1 MTSVFHH
8 PEFIHSM
15 ILLVDED
22 GKVVRSLHDPTAQVV
37 FKVSEVFEVD
47 DELIMGTYIGPSMAR
62 MKLD

>member
-1 MTSVFHH
+1 
-8 PEFIHSM
+8 M